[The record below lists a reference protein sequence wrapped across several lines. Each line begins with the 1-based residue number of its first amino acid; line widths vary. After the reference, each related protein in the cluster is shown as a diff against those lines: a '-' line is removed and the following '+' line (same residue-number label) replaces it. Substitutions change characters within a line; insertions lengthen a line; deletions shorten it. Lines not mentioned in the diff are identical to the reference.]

1 MTKNT
6 NELHRLPAHAA
17 ALKISQGQLKP
28 SVLMQAYLE
37 QVAALEPTVGAFQW
51 IDTELALKKARALDD
66 QVPNGLL
73 FGLPVGVKD
82 LIDTV
87 DMPTTYGS
95 PIYAKH
101 QPAWDAPSVVNT
113 KSQGGIV
120 MGKTVTT
127 EFAVFH
133 PGKTANPHNT
143 AHTPGGSSSGSA
155 AAVAAHMVPLA
166 FGTQTAASVYRPAA
180 FCGVVGYK
188 PTFGVINRVGAKQL
202 SDSWDTIGTMGN
214 GVVDAALLAA
224 AASGRHDLV
233 LSADKPIDNLP
244 RVGLFRTP
252 QWDQADADSQGAVLA
267 CAQRLRD
274 RGVTVIDINAAA
286 IFDTLVQA
294 QIDIMLAESAQ
305 SLIFE
310 YEAHRALCSPRLV
323 KLVEEGRTVDIK
335 RLQSARAVVRQA
347 RSELASLFNDIDV
360 LLSPAACGRAPKGL
374 DATGDPIFGRI
385 WSALGNPGLA
395 LPWDNP
401 VAGSS
406 SDLPLGVLLSGPFG
420 EDRSFL
426 QAAQRIELLSH

>member
-1 MTKNT
+1 MTKNQHD
-6 NELHRLPAHAA
+6 LHLLPAHTAVA
-17 ALKISQGQLKP
+17 QISQGQLKP

-66 QVPNGLL
+66 QTPSGLL

-82 LIDTV
+82 LIDTI

-127 EFAVFH
+127 EFAIFH

-155 AAVAAHMVPLA
+155 AAVAARMVPLA

-202 SDSWDTIGTMGN
+202 SDSWDTIGTMGIS
-214 GVVDAALLAA
+214 VADAALLAG
-224 AASGRHDLV
+224 AASRRHDLV
-233 LSADKPIDNLP
+233 LTDEPIDNLP

-252 QWDQADADSQGAVLA
+252 QWDQADVDSQGAVLD

-274 RGVTVIDINAAA
+274 RGVTVIDIDAAA
-286 IFDTLVQA
+286 IFATLVQA
-294 QIDIMLAESAQ
+294 QIDIMIAESAQ
-305 SLIFE
+305 SLSFE
-310 YEAHRALCSPRLV
+310 YATHRSLCSPRLV
-323 KLVEEGRTVDIK
+323 EVIEEGFTIDID
-335 RLQSARAVVRQA
+335 RLQAARDVVKLARA
-347 RSELASLFNDIDV
+347 ELQTLFNGVDL
-360 LLSPAACGRAPKGL
+360 LLSPAASGRAPEGL
-374 DATGDPIFGRI
+374 KATGNPIFGRI

-395 LPWDNP
+395 LPWGKAA
-401 VAGSS
+401 VGSS
-406 SDLPLGVLLSGPFG
+406 SVLPLSVLLSGAYG
-420 EDRSFL
+420 QDRGFL
-426 QAAQRIELLSH
+426 QAAQRVESLIN